1 MLEIIYQDD
10 WLVAVNKPSGW
21 LVHRSWLDR
30 DEKVV
35 VMQTVRDQIGQH
47 VFTAHRLDRP
57 TSGVLLMGLSSEA
70 GRLLAQQF
78 EQHQIRKRYHAIV
91 RGWLMEEALL
101 DYPLVEELDRIAD
114 KFAREDKGP
123 QPAVTHYRG
132 LATVEMP
139 VATGRYPTSRY
150 GLVELEPKTG
160 RKHQLRR
167 HLAHLRHPILG
178 DSKHGD
184 LRQNRSAAEHFGCH
198 RLMLHASELSLT
210 HPFTGEPLTLRAGF
224 DDFWMRALSQFGWR
238 GLLPLNERV
247 EFADDSGQDEENKV
261 NPGR

>member
-1 MLEIIYQDD
+1 MLEILYQDE

-78 EQHQIRKRYHAIV
+78 EQHQIQKRYHAIV
-91 RGWLMEEALL
+91 RGWLMEEAVL
-101 DYPLVEELDRIAD
+101 DYPLVEELDKIAD

-139 VATGRYPTSRY
+139 VATGSLPDHALRPGGTGAENRTQTSASPTSC
-150 GLVELEPKTG
+150 P
-160 RKHQLRR
+160 
-167 HLAHLRHPILG
+167 
-178 DSKHGD
+178 
-184 LRQNRSAAEHFGCH
+184 F
-198 RLMLHASELSLT
+198 ASS
-210 HPFTGEPLTLRAGF
+210 
-224 DDFWMRALSQFGWR
+224 DYWR
-238 GLLPLNERV
+238 
-247 EFADDSGQDEENKV
+247 
-261 NPGR
+261 

>member
-1 MLEIIYQDD
+1 MLEILYQDE

-78 EQHQIRKRYHAIV
+78 EQHQIQKRYHAIV
-91 RGWLMEEALL
+91 RGWLMEEAVL
-101 DYPLVEELDRIAD
+101 DYPLVEELDKIAD

-139 VATGRYPTSRY
+139 VATGRYPTTRY

-167 HLAHLRHPILG
+167 HLAHLRHPIIG

-184 LRQNRSAAEHFGCH
+184 LRQNRSGAEHFGLQ
-198 RLMLHASELSLT
+198 RLMLHASQLSLT
-210 HPFTGEPLTLRAGF
+210 HPFTGEPLTIHAGT
-224 DDFWMRALSQFGWR
+224 DDTRMQALSQFGWR
-238 GLLPLNERV
+238 GLLPENERV
-247 EFADDSGQDEENKV
+247 EFSAPSGQDGEISS
-261 NPGR
+261 

>member
-1 MLEIIYQDD
+1 MLEIIYRDD

-30 DEKVV
+30 DEKSGGDAD
-35 VMQTVRDQIGQH
+35 RARPDWSAR
-47 VFTAHRLDRP
+47 FYRSSSRPAHLRRAADGIVEAR
-57 TSGVLLMGLSSEA
+57 A

-184 LRQNRSAAEHFGCH
+184 LRQNRSAAEHW
-198 RLMLHASELSLT
+198 LS
-210 HPFTGEPLTLRAGF
+210 PPNAARQRA
-224 DDFWMRALSQFGWR
+224 
-238 GLLPLNERV
+238 V
-247 EFADDSGQDEENKV
+247 V
-261 NPGR
+261 NPSFYRRAADPARRF

>member
-1 MLEIIYQDD
+1 MLEILYQDE

-57 TSGVLLMGLSSEA
+57 TSGVLLM
-70 GRLLAQQF
+70 
-78 EQHQIRKRYHAIV
+78 
-91 RGWLMEEALL
+91 EEAVL
-101 DYPLVEELDRIAD
+101 DYPLVEELDKIAD
-114 KFAREDKGP
+114 KFAREDKGS

-139 VATGRYPTSRY
+139 VATGRYPTTRY

-167 HLAHLRHPILG
+167 HLAHLRHPIIG

-184 LRQNRSAAEHFGCH
+184 LRQNRSGAEHFGLQ
-198 RLMLHASELSLT
+198 RLMLHASQLSLT
-210 HPFTGEPLTLRAGF
+210 HPFTGEPLTIHAGL
-224 DDFWMRALSQFGWR
+224 DDTWMQALSQFGWR
-238 GLLPLNERV
+238 GLLPENERV
-247 EFADDSGQDEENKV
+247 EFSAPSGQDGEISS
-261 NPGR
+261 